1 MNPFLPFTAEQ
12 NANAAKKNFTFYT
25 GSCSNNEQE
34 ALQRI
39 RMNFLNAVMNSPMA
53 KYFLCDVSQGQ
64 DCVVENV
71 KVYCGS
77 NSRKRTFGNQRII
90 TFDFVMKDKNM
101 SSDAKEE
108 AAKYVSIVTKIPGI
122 FSYNKYIFEKN
133 IDITREKRNSHKRAE
148 ASTND
153 LYLSILFFQ
162 AAILFDFPLVS
173 SSQ

>member
-1 MNPFLPFTAEQ
+1 
-12 NANAAKKNFTFYT
+12 
-25 GSCSNNEQE
+25 
-34 ALQRI
+34 
-39 RMNFLNAVMNSPMA
+39 
-53 KYFLCDVSQGQ
+53 
-64 DCVVENV
+64 
-71 KVYCGS
+71 
-77 NSRKRTFGNQRII
+77 
-90 TFDFVMKDKNM
+90 M

-122 FSYNKYIFEKN
+122 FSYKKYIFEKN
-133 IDITREKRNSHKRAE
+133 IDITREKRNSRKRAE

>member
-1 MNPFLPFTAEQ
+1 
-12 NANAAKKNFTFYT
+12 
-25 GSCSNNEQE
+25 
-34 ALQRI
+34 
-39 RMNFLNAVMNSPMA
+39 MA

-122 FSYNKYIFEKN
+122 ICYNKYIFEKN
-133 IDITREKRNSHKRAE
+133 IDITREKRNSHKRTE

-153 LYLSILFFQ
+153 LYVTFF
-162 AAILFDFPLVS
+162 FSGSHHV
-173 SSQ
+173 

>member
-1 MNPFLPFTAEQ
+1 
-12 NANAAKKNFTFYT
+12 
-25 GSCSNNEQE
+25 
-34 ALQRI
+34 
-39 RMNFLNAVMNSPMA
+39 
-53 KYFLCDVSQGQ
+53 
-64 DCVVENV
+64 
-71 KVYCGS
+71 
-77 NSRKRTFGNQRII
+77 
-90 TFDFVMKDKNM
+90 M

-108 AAKYVSIVTKIPGI
+108 AAKYVSIVTKMPGI

-153 LYLSILFFQ
+153 LYLSILFFR

>member
-1 MNPFLPFTAEQ
+1 
-12 NANAAKKNFTFYT
+12 
-25 GSCSNNEQE
+25 
-34 ALQRI
+34 
-39 RMNFLNAVMNSPMA
+39 MNFLNAVMNSPMA

-122 FSYNKYIFEKN
+122 FAITNIFLKK
-133 IDITREKRNSHKRAE
+133 T
-148 ASTND
+148 
-153 LYLSILFFQ
+153 
-162 AAILFDFPLVS
+162 
-173 SSQ
+173 

>member
-1 MNPFLPFTAEQ
+1 
-12 NANAAKKNFTFYT
+12 
-25 GSCSNNEQE
+25 
-34 ALQRI
+34 
-39 RMNFLNAVMNSPMA
+39 MNFLNAVMNSPMA

-122 FSYNKYIFEKN
+122 ISYNKYIFEKN
-133 IDITREKRNSHKRAE
+133 IDITREKRNSHKRTE

-153 LYLSILFFQ
+153 LYLSFFFFFQ
-162 AAILFDFPLVS
+162 AAIMFDFPFVS

>member
-1 MNPFLPFTAEQ
+1 
-12 NANAAKKNFTFYT
+12 
-25 GSCSNNEQE
+25 
-34 ALQRI
+34 
-39 RMNFLNAVMNSPMA
+39 
-53 KYFLCDVSQGQ
+53 
-64 DCVVENV
+64 
-71 KVYCGS
+71 
-77 NSRKRTFGNQRII
+77 
-90 TFDFVMKDKNM
+90 M

-133 IDITREKRNSHKRAE
+133 IDITKEKRNSRKRAE

-153 LYLSILFFQ
+153 LYLSILFFR

>member
-1 MNPFLPFTAEQ
+1 
-12 NANAAKKNFTFYT
+12 
-25 GSCSNNEQE
+25 
-34 ALQRI
+34 
-39 RMNFLNAVMNSPMA
+39 
-53 KYFLCDVSQGQ
+53 
-64 DCVVENV
+64 
-71 KVYCGS
+71 
-77 NSRKRTFGNQRII
+77 
-90 TFDFVMKDKNM
+90 M

-108 AAKYVSIVTKIPGI
+108 AAKYVSIVTKIQGI
-122 FSYNKYIFEKN
+122 ISYNKYIFEKN

>member
-1 MNPFLPFTAEQ
+1 
-12 NANAAKKNFTFYT
+12 
-25 GSCSNNEQE
+25 
-34 ALQRI
+34 
-39 RMNFLNAVMNSPMA
+39 
-53 KYFLCDVSQGQ
+53 
-64 DCVVENV
+64 
-71 KVYCGS
+71 
-77 NSRKRTFGNQRII
+77 
-90 TFDFVMKDKNM
+90 M

-122 FSYNKYIFEKN
+122 ISYNKYIFEKN
-133 IDITREKRNSHKRAE
+133 IDITREKRNSRKRAE

>member
-1 MNPFLPFTAEQ
+1 
-12 NANAAKKNFTFYT
+12 
-25 GSCSNNEQE
+25 
-34 ALQRI
+34 
-39 RMNFLNAVMNSPMA
+39 
-53 KYFLCDVSQGQ
+53 
-64 DCVVENV
+64 
-71 KVYCGS
+71 
-77 NSRKRTFGNQRII
+77 
-90 TFDFVMKDKNM
+90 M

-153 LYLSILFFQ
+153 LYLSILFFR

>member
-1 MNPFLPFTAEQ
+1 
-12 NANAAKKNFTFYT
+12 
-25 GSCSNNEQE
+25 
-34 ALQRI
+34 
-39 RMNFLNAVMNSPMA
+39 
-53 KYFLCDVSQGQ
+53 
-64 DCVVENV
+64 
-71 KVYCGS
+71 
-77 NSRKRTFGNQRII
+77 
-90 TFDFVMKDKNM
+90 M

-122 FSYNKYIFEKN
+122 ISYNKYIFEKN

-153 LYLSILFFQ
+153 LYLSILFFR